1 MNNQP
6 FEPINPSNPNYHQC
20 GLAFAEWGASIPD
33 QPVELTLQ
41 YAVCDTLPFGY
52 RFRKVDAPMVDDQ
65 GRPNIVVHVEVYDIL
80 RDRLLTSF
88 HTGCNKQPDE
98 VWSETALAA
107 IFEGPLFST
116 VAEIQSDEMGR
127 LFQFSLFNAEKFVA
141 ETPNMLDA
149 DKWRFLTCEV
159 ALATFI
165 ETLHLMKAEGVMT
178 PDIEDASFN
187 LIREIME
194 AQAKVWEDD
203 AL

>member
-1 MNNQP
+1 MNLNT
-6 FEPINPSNPNYHQC
+6 EALNPSNPKFVQY
-20 GLAFAEWGASIPD
+20 ASEFAKWGASIPN
-33 QPVELTLQ
+33 QPVEITLQ
-41 YAVCDTLPFGY
+41 YGVCDTLPFGY
-52 RFRKVDAPMVDDQ
+52 RFRKIDTPVIDAQ

-116 VAEIQSDEMGR
+116 VADIQSDEMGR

-165 ETLHLMKAEGVMT
+165 ETLHLMKAECVLT

-194 AQAKVWEDD
+194 VQSKVWEDD